1 MVREKGKA
9 NASTKRSVSGRA
21 AVASEAALT
30 NESSD
35 VENNVETGGSA
46 ETAVTEQTMITV
58 VVEEENGEEEHD
70 GAEEEN
76 DGEEEH
82 DGAEEENDGP
92 EAEIEEELAM
102 EEDEGYKEN
111 EVVGGGDE
119 TCSADNKEEDAID
132 NDEGNNQET
141 AIEEE
146 DGKQNV
152 DDNQET
158 AIEQEGGKQNVDE
171 QVGGAVGLDK
181 GNQEDG
187 MGKNEDETNANEK
200 KKEKVEGSLKQKT
213 KRWRKR
219 NNRKRKANG
228 TPLEKDENKQVM
240 KKVASNG
247 KVSKDLGKLDSKVVE
262 QSSKKVASGDK
273 SRMAPKDMD
282 FEGKDKPEPSSK
294 KSSPKKKANGM
305 GMIFMCNSETKKDC
319 YRYKVLGLPANK
331 KEIVEK
337 IYKGTR
343 LFLYDVD
350 LKLMYGIYK
359 AVGRGGL
366 NLAPKAFKSQF
377 PSQVRFTVLEECLP
391 IAEETFRQAIKKNYY
406 TKSKFDCQ
414 LSSEQVKDLCKLF
427 TTASKGSRSKDT
439 RLAPETRVISRRDRA
454 KRRGRDERRRPDR
467 APRRSERV
475 EERVYRGQVE
485 DRRYHEQVEDRGYRE
500 HPHFHE
506 RSLITSPLMPLAPFQ
521 PLPPPAPVQSY
532 AYDRTLGRDPYR
544 RDTVIQH
551 DDSYRQSRLVE
562 LPDAYRRD
570 TVIGNPD
577 VYRRRALVEPHD
589 YYRREVIPERREY
602 HQPLN
607 LETRLQDD
615 GGISDPYVSYRERLS
630 YHDPVNSVRSQPEYN
645 PPAAGLRSEYRRGGI
660 STEYSSARSM
670 LPEYPSSAASSLY
683 EYPPRQPQYRY

>member
-1 MVREKGKA
+1 MVRAKGKA
-9 NASTKRSVSGRA
+9 NASTKRSVFGRA
-21 AVASEAALT
+21 AVASEDALT
-30 NESSD
+30 NDSS
-35 VENNVETGGSA
+35 EMEYNLETGGSV
-46 ETAVTEQTMITV
+46 ETAVTEQTTITV
-58 VVEEENGEEEHD
+58 V
-70 GAEEEN
+70 A
-76 DGEEEH
+76 EEEH

-92 EAEIEEELAM
+92 EAETEGELAM
-102 EEDEGYKEN
+102 EEDEDYKEN

-119 TCSADNKEEDAID
+119 TCNADSKEEDAID

-146 DGKQNV
+146 GGKQNV

-158 AIEQEGGKQNVDE
+158 SIEQEGGKQNVDDK
-171 QVGGAVGLDK
+171 QVGGAAGLDK
-181 GNQEDG
+181 DNQEDG

-213 KRWRKR
+213 KRLRKR

-228 TPLEKDENKQVM
+228 TPLEKNENKQVM
-240 KKVASNG
+240 KKVASDG
-247 KVSKDLGKLDSKVVE
+247 KVSKDSGKLDSKVVE
-262 QSSKKVASGDK
+262 ESSKKVASGDK
-273 SRMAPKDMD
+273 SRVAPKDMD

-294 KSSPKKKANGM
+294 NSSPKKKAKGM
-305 GMIFMCNSETKKDC
+305 GMIFMCNSGTRKDC

-331 KEIVEK
+331 KETVEK
-337 IYKGTR
+337 IYKGMR

-359 AVGRGGL
+359 AAGRGGL

-427 TTASKGSRSKDT
+427 NTGRKGSRSKDT
-439 RLAPETRVISRRDRA
+439 QLAPETRVISKRDRA
-454 KRRGRDERRRPDR
+454 KRRGQDERRRPDR
-467 APRRSERV
+467 APRRFERV
-475 EERVYRGQVE
+475 EERGYRGQVE
-485 DRRYHEQVEDRGYRE
+485 DRRYREQVEDRRYREQVEDRGYRE

-506 RSLITSPLMPLAPFQ
+506 RSLITSPLIPLAPLQ

-544 RDTVIQH
+544 RDTLIHH

-562 LPDAYRRD
+562 LPDAYRPD

-577 VYRRRALVEPHD
+577 VYRRQALVEPRD
-589 YYRREVIPERREY
+589 YYRREVIPEHREY

-607 LETRLQDD
+607 LETRFQDD
-615 GGISDPYVSYRERLS
+615 GGISDPYVSYREHLS

-660 STEYSSARSM
+660 STEYSSTRSM